1 MNETWRIIY
10 YETKEGE
17 CLIQSFIDNRKE
29 REQAKIFS
37 WFEQLEQ
44 EGPNL
49 PRPYADFLINGI
61 HELRVKCKGK
71 QARILYFFCY
81 KEFIILTHGF
91 IKTTDKVDNSEIK
104 KSIKFRKDFLE
115 RFKDKKSVE
124 ELINEN
130 I

>member
-49 PRPYADFLINGI
+49 PRPYADFLING
-61 HELRVKCKGK
+61 
-71 QARILYFFCY
+71 
-81 KEFIILTHGF
+81 F

-104 KSIKFRKDFLE
+104 KSIKFRKDLLE